1 MILFQYLSNGLIL
14 GGLYACIAAGFSL
27 VWGVLSIINL
37 LHGSFIVLGSY
48 IAFFSYTVLG
58 IHPFVSVITS
68 GIVLGALG
76 YVVQLGLINR
86 VVAQSVLVTLIL
98 TFGLELIMNNA
109 MLVAFSANYRKVI
122 LEHSLGVMEIGNIFI
137 PLDRAALV
145 GCGVMTGVGAVFN
158 AAKVEPGST
167 VVCIITGGNNDVVNK
182 LANDFNASQSEYKVV
197 PSYKG
202 SYPDTMNAGIAAFRA
217 GNAPHIIQVFEV
229 GPATMMSAIG
239 AIKPVYQL
247 MKDAGEPFDPK
258 AYLPAITGYY
268 STSKGDML
276 SFPFNS
282 SSMVMWINKD
292 ELKKAGIAEIPKT
305 WPEVFDAAKKLKAAG
320 HTTCGFSNAW
330 ATWANIE
337 QFSAW
342 PNLPIG
348 TKADGLDGFD
358 TVLNFNGPL
367 QVKHLQNLIDLQKD
381 KTYDYSGRGNAS
393 EARFGSGECAIFLT
407 SSGYYGTV
415 KATAKFDFTSAPMP
429 YYPDVKGAPQNSII
443 GGASLW
449 VMGGKKPEEYKGI
462 AKFFT
467 FLSDTNRQAKLHQ
480 ESGYLPITKA
490 AYEKTKADGFYEKNP
505 TLETPLKE
513 LTNKEPTENSRGLR
527 FGNMVQMRD
536 IWAEEIEAAL
546 AGQKTAKEALDNA
559 VARGNAML
567 RTFEKTAK

>member
-1 MILFQYLSNGLIL
+1 
-14 GGLYACIAAGFSL
+14 
-27 VWGVLSIINL
+27 
-37 LHGSFIVLGSY
+37 
-48 IAFFSYTVLG
+48 
-58 IHPFVSVITS
+58 
-68 GIVLGALG
+68 
-76 YVVQLGLINR
+76 
-86 VVAQSVLVTLIL
+86 
-98 TFGLELIMNNA
+98 
-109 MLVAFSANYRKVI
+109 
-122 LEHSLGVMEIGNIFI
+122 
-137 PLDRAALV
+137 
-145 GCGVMTGVGAVFN
+145 
-158 AAKVEPGST
+158 
-167 VVCIITGGNNDVVNK
+167 
-182 LANDFNASQSEYKVV
+182 
-197 PSYKG
+197 
-202 SYPDTMNAGIAAFRA
+202 
-217 GNAPHIIQVFEV
+217 
-229 GPATMMSAIG
+229 MMSATG

-292 ELKKAGIAEIPKT
+292 ELKKAGVAEIPKT

-330 ATWANIE
+330 ATWAHIE

-342 PNLPIG
+342 HNVPIG
-348 TKADGLDGFD
+348 TKANGLDGFD
-358 TVLNFNGPL
+358 TELKFNSPL
-367 QVKHLQNLIDLQKD
+367 HVKHLQNLIDLQKD
-381 KTYDYSGRGNAS
+381 KTYDYSGRANAS
-393 EARFGSGECAIFLT
+393 EGRFGSGECAIFLT
-407 SSGYYGTV
+407 SSGYYGTA
-415 KATAKFDFTSAPMP
+415 KGTAKFDFTSAPMP
-429 YYPDVKGAPQNSII
+429 YYPDVADAPQNSII

-449 VMGGKKPEEYKGI
+449 VMGGKKPEEYKGV

-467 FLSDTNRQAKLHQ
+467 FLSDTNRQARLHQ

-505 TLETPLKE
+505 VLQTPLKE

-536 IWAEEIEAAL
+536 IWAEELEAAL
-546 AGQKTAKEALDNA
+546 AGQKTAKEALDAA